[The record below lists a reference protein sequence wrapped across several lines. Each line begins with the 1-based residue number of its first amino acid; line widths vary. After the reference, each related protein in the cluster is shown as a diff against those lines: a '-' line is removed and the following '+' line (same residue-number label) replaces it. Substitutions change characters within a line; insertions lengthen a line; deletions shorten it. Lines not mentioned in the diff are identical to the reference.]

1 MEVDEYREG
10 EKVAHIGPQ
19 QEKKDLR
26 GWSRSLKNLL
36 QCVHFIDEEIDS
48 EI

>member
-1 MEVDEYREG
+1 MITKRKK
-10 EKVAHIGPQ
+10 KVGHIGLW

-26 GWSRSLKNLL
+26 SWNRSLKNLV